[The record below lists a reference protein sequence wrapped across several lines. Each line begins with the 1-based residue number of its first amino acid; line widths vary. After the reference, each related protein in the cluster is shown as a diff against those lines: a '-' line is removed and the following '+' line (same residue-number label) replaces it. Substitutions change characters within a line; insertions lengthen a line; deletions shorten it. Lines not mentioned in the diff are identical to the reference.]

1 MTVLSLFKNRWT
13 HLHLTQW
20 PQLYPVGIFKKTMNR
35 NEANAV
41 KGHIFQQIH
50 VLPRPL
56 TFTEDGLRILF
67 RLQSHHKMTVTK
79 SAKCTLPTGQRAEQF
94 HIHYVI
100 YSDYDFSLREG
111 KITALLIGNQ

>member
-1 MTVLSLFKNRWT
+1 
-13 HLHLTQW
+13 
-20 PQLYPVGIFKKTMNR
+20 MNR

-41 KGHIFQQIH
+41 QGHIFQQTH

-56 TFTEDGLRILF
+56 TLTEDGLRILF
-67 RLQSHHKMTVTK
+67 CRQPHHKMTVTK

-94 HIHYVI
+94 HIHYLI

-111 KITALLIGNQ
+111 KVTALLIENQ